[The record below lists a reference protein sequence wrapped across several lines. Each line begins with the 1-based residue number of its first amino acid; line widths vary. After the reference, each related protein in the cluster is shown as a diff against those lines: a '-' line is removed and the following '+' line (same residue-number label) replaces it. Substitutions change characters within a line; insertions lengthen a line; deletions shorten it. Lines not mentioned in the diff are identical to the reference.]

1 MANAD
6 NFIPTDEAVSC
17 WRHDPLAAGKLKIG
31 YVEVPG
37 PSGGGS
43 GLTPE
48 FWGPTTWIGSYVRTN
63 IHVSIR
69 YLDTVAPLIQNS
81 TPGRTVV
88 DK

>member
-48 FWGPTTWIGSYVRTN
+48 FWDPTTWIGSYVRTN
-63 IHVSIR
+63 IHV
-69 YLDTVAPLIQNS
+69 YLSGILIPLPPVNPKQI
-81 TPGRTVV
+81 PVELY
-88 DK
+88 

>member
-48 FWGPTTWIGSYVRTN
+48 FWDPTTWIGSYVRAN
-63 IHVSIR
+63 IHVSHYPGISI
-69 YLDTVAPLIQNS
+69 PL
-81 TPGRTVV
+81 PR
-88 DK
+88 